1 MKDTFIVY
9 PLSIKESKE
18 RNAFIKEFV
27 GDTSVISFK
36 NNDYLLDEIY
46 LTYKID
52 SKKVHKQAITL
63 VFKTIDIKTQ
73 KFDCP
78 DDYSKFEIIIDT
90 KKYGLGRNSFNL
102 SCRNIP
108 IDTKNFK
115 LIYYDNNIKKVIN
128 FKEKVED

>member
-90 KKYGLGRNSFNL
+90 KKYGLGRNSFNFF
-102 SCRNIP
+102 SEIP
-108 IDTKNFK
+108 VNSKYFS
-115 LIYYDNNIKKVIN
+115 LVYYDNNIRKVVN
-128 FKEKVED
+128 FKEKVVE